1 MFPGTTVRAVLTLL
15 TAALLALQLFA
26 PTAGFAPAHTLRHAE
41 ARAEPGTTSPAP
53 PVGDGEGSLR
63 VPGCAGD
70 PVGVP
75 LLRERQRRS
84 FAGGPRQHPLTA
96 VRIADGNAPAA
107 PGAVLPSAPVTARA
121 HAPAVLQV
129 CRC

>member
-1 MFPGTTVRAVLTLL
+1 MFPGTTVRAVLALL

-26 PTAGFAPAHTLRHAE
+26 PRAGFAPAHTLS
-41 ARAEPGTTSPAP
+41 RAAAGVEPGTISSAP
-53 PVGDGEGSLR
+53 PVRDGEGSLR

-84 FAGGPRQHPLTA
+84 FVGSPRPHPPIA
-96 VRIADGNAPAA
+96 VQVADGGAPTA